1 MTKTSTFKFFIQE
14 IIENDDFSLEKIKN
28 ITAVIKQPTHV
39 SSTVQC
45 KEQAHQAIQAA
56 FDGLYQSVHETHF
69 AHHQV
74 NQGDGQV
81 HATNNQAHVL
91 EVPVVT
97 ELDKTVLEYLQAFF
111 QSDRSSYELLK
122 LINRLLKLRKAY
134 IKKAK

>member
-14 IIENDDFSLEKIKN
+14 IIENDDFSLEQIKN
-28 ITAVIKQPTHV
+28 ITATIRQPIHV

-97 ELDKTVLEYLQAFF
+97 ELDKAVFEYLQAYFR
-111 QSDRSSYELLK
+111 SDRSSLELLEFS
-122 LINRLLKLRKAY
+122 NRLFKLGLAYRKSG
-134 IKKAK
+134 K